1 MVCIRG
7 AVTCDINK
15 KDEILSKTKEML
27 LEIIDRNS
35 LKTDDIVSVIF
46 TATRDIDKAYPAV
59 AARELGIT
67 KAALM
72 CFQEMYVKGSLEM
85 CLRCMVSADNNLK
98 QTEAKHVYMGGA
110 KILRPDIN

>member
-72 CFQEMYVKGSLEM
+72 CFPPPAPEQPAPSVLPWHSCNMAMIHAMANHS
-85 CLRCMVSADNNLK
+85 
-98 QTEAKHVYMGGA
+98 H
-110 KILRPDIN
+110 KIHPRSSG

>member
-72 CFQEMYVKGSLEM
+72 CFQEMYVEGSIEM
-85 CLRCMVSADNNLK
+85 CLRCMVSADNGLK
-98 QTEAKHVYMGGA
+98 QNEAKHVYMGGA

>member
-1 MVCIRG
+1 MGCIRG
-7 AVTCDINK
+7 AVTCDINE
-15 KDEILSKTKEML
+15 KDEILRKTKEML
-27 LEIIDRNS
+27 LEIIDRNG

-72 CFQEMYVKGSLEM
+72 CFQEMYVEGSLEM
-85 CLRCMVSADNNLK
+85 CLRCMVSADNGLK